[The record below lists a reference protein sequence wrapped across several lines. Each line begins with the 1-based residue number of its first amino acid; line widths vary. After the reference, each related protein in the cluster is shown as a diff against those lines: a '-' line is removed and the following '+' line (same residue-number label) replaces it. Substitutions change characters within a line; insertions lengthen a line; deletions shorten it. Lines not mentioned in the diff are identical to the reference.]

1 MIGSPEELTVV
12 IKCIMITSSME
23 KEAPQKKGST
33 VLNHPPSTH
42 THRKELINKVV
53 STGKAPLKRYAQ
65 LVPTRHCDSAQ
76 QMNSHWG
83 LRGSCEPCGSADR
96 SRSHC
101 WRMD

>member
-1 MIGSPEELTVV
+1 MIGGPEELTVV

-33 VLNHPPSTH
+33 VLNHPPQH
-42 THRKELINKVV
+42 THSKELINKVV

-76 QMNSHWG
+76 QMNSRWG